1 MGNHVPVLNLCRANT
16 EQRVRSKAE
25 FTRKLIK
32 SLNRQR
38 ANAIRIAVALAA
50 LGASAAAVAADLR
63 GFVSNGPE
71 GLLLFQACNGAQLS
85 QQTTKINDKT
95 PDEALTTGTVAVR
108 EIMLDS
114 GRPLYVEFRGD
125 VAGPIATARQF
136 QRAIGH
142 VETCT
147 AAPREAA
154 ATRLLASGEDP
165 PWRFVATAT
174 AARLEWPGARPVRF
188 PGAPFKASAV
198 DGKARV
204 YDAWSPQDGG
214 TIRIE
219 FVEEM
224 CSDGRSETAYGAR
237 VTLRYG
243 SRSFEGCAA
252 RF

>member
-1 MGNHVPVLNLCRANT
+1 MR
-16 EQRVRSKAE
+16 RKAGL
-25 FTRKLIK
+25 TRKLIS
-32 SLNRQR
+32 SLNRR
-38 ANAIRIAVALAA
+38 CASAIRTAVALAA

-85 QQTTKINDKT
+85 QRTMKVDDKT
-95 PDEALTTGTVAVR
+95 PDEALTAGTVAVR

-114 GRPLYVEFRGD
+114 GRPLYVEFRAD
-125 VAGPIATARQF
+125 VSGPVATARQF

-142 VETCT
+142 VATCA
-147 AAPREAA
+147 AAPKEAA

-174 AARLEWPGARPVRF
+174 AARLEAPGARPVRF
-188 PGAPFKASAV
+188 PGAPFKASAA